1 MHIET
6 LNDFL
11 TVLSAGSINKA
22 AIQLNMQ
29 QQRLSKMIS
38 TLETDLGAS
47 LLVRSSKGVQ
57 LTKDGETILPIII
70 RIVEDYHLMKKT
82 LNSKH
87 REKLKGTLR
96 LHLPLNIG
104 IDDNPAIHIIERFLL
119 EYPGVNIITDEMG
132 AEQIVDTLNESP
144 KDIGF
149 IVKDISENGSIVNI
163 PQQFNYLPLRK
174 LKLCV
179 FAGQDS
185 IFAQKNKSYS
195 LKTLKKEPLV
205 VYSTHSDYPPPTI
218 CLFDHLGGANFRYIV
233 GSKELL
239 HKILH
244 DGLAVAIGYRRSL
257 TYMTRHHIVE
267 IPINEDLFI
276 ESGLLYSPDY
286 IEDPLIN
293 AFITIAKDYYK
304 TSRNRE

>member
-70 RIVEDYHLMKKT
+70 RIVEDYNLMKKT

-96 LHLPLNIG
+96 LHLPLN
-104 IDDNPAIHIIERFLL
+104 R
-119 EYPGVNIITDEMG
+119 
-132 AEQIVDTLNESP
+132 
-144 KDIGF
+144 
-149 IVKDISENGSIVNI
+149 
-163 PQQFNYLPLRK
+163 
-174 LKLCV
+174 
-179 FAGQDS
+179 
-185 IFAQKNKSYS
+185 
-195 LKTLKKEPLV
+195 
-205 VYSTHSDYPPPTI
+205 
-218 CLFDHLGGANFRYIV
+218 
-233 GSKELL
+233 
-239 HKILH
+239 
-244 DGLAVAIGYRRSL
+244 
-257 TYMTRHHIVE
+257 
-267 IPINEDLFI
+267 
-276 ESGLLYSPDY
+276 
-286 IEDPLIN
+286 
-293 AFITIAKDYYK
+293 
-304 TSRNRE
+304 